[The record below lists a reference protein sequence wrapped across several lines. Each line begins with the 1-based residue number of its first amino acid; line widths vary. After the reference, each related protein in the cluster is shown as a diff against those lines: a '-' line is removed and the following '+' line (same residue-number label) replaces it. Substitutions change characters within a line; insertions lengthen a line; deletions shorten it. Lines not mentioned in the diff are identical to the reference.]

1 MEKFIETAEYL
12 YWPRIAISI
21 LLIYQKCVGR
31 VDVVIVE
38 LFKILQLFRLPQL

>member
-31 VDVVIVE
+31 VDVVVE
-38 LFKILQLFRLPQL
+38 LFKILQLFYLVQL